1 MKGSTHLTIGVAI
14 GAAAA
19 AYYPFTF
26 KNAAIYVAVSAFSA
40 LSADLDGTSMLSSKL
55 SKASKMLRNVVLWGS
70 ILLAAV
76 LGYMYLIYDW
86 MVPELAV
93 GSIICFL
100 LGFIAKEGV
109 IRNCMVSAIGGG
121 LIYAGIRYEMNWLIG
136 FGLFVG
142 WVPWLKHRGMT
153 HTLWAV
159 LIWGAIGRGLENQ
172 LQLEGI
178 AAVATAGYLSHLLA
192 DTLTPSGVKWLYPLY
207 KKSIKLP
214 G

>member
-1 MKGSTHLTIGVAI
+1 MKGTTHLTIGVAI

-26 KNAAIYVAVSAFSA
+26 KNAAIYLAVAAFSA

-55 SKASKMLRNVVLWGS
+55 GKASKLLRSFVLWGS
-70 ILLAAV
+70 ILLAGGLA
-76 LGYMYLIYDW
+76 YMYFMYDQ
-86 MVPELAV
+86 MHPELAV
-93 GSIICFL
+93 ASIILFL
-100 LGFIAKEGV
+100 LGFMTKEGV
-109 IRNCMVSAIGGG
+109 IRNAMVSIIGGG
-121 LIYAGIRYEMNWLIG
+121 LLYAGIRYEMNWLMG
-136 FGLFVG
+136 FGLFVA

-159 LIWGAIGRGLENQ
+159 LIWGAISRGLEAQ

-178 AAVATAGYLSHLLA
+178 TMVATAGYLSHLLA
-192 DTLTPSGVKWLYPLY
+192 DTLTPSGVKWFYPLY
-207 KKSIKLP
+207 KKSVKLP